1 MTKSMNLTLEGA
13 THTFEDFVKLR
24 FGNIKGTTCMILKRY
39 KT

>member
-24 FGNIKGTTCMILKRY
+24 FVNIKAATYMYDFK
-39 KT
+39 